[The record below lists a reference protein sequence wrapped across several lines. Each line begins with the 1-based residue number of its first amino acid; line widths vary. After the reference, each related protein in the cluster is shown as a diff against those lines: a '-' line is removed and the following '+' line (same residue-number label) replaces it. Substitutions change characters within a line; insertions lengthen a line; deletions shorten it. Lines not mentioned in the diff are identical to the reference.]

1 MIEGILKSSTPTHPP
16 TPASPPSLMTCSQIW
31 LSPLG
36 PDRQLTYF
44 TNLKKQ
50 VCFWIGSFR
59 FPPILWG
66 RWSHDHPLEHLAK
79 FGYRSDRKV
88 ENFRNPDILF
98 WWRIETYWLNLTIF
112 KKQIFKIWYFGPFF
126 SRISF
131 LWVTLAF
138 LFSPSWEILP
148 QQKTLLVIRRL
159 PNKRV
164 I

>member
-1 MIEGILKSSTPTHPP
+1 MIEGILKFSTPTHPP
-16 TPASPPSLMTCSQIW
+16 PGPFLMTCSQIL

-50 VCFWIGSFR
+50 DCFGIGVFL

-98 WWRIETYWLNLTIF
+98 WWRVETYCQNLTISE
-112 KKQIFKIWYFGPFF
+112 KKILKIWYFGPFF
-126 SRISF
+126 SRKSF
-131 LWVTLAF
+131 PWVPLAF

-159 PNKRV
+159 PDKSV